1 MDRRKF
7 LKGIASAAVLAVL
20 PGTEKYTHKTYGTA
34 HYVIPREALENSLI
48 TPADLSEKSL
58 EQLVIEIAESR
69 SRALAHSMMQ
79 TREHITANVF
89 NRAFPQRDLNCGL
102 WKEDGVELRSIA
114 HPAAYKTWWD
124 PQLEFLHVESI
135 SHEEMYRV

>member
-7 LKGIASAAVLAVL
+7 LKGVASAAVLAVL

-34 HYVIPREALENSLI
+34 HYIIPREALENAALC
-48 TPADLSEKSL
+48 PADLSNQSL

-79 TREHITANVF
+79 TKEHITARV
-89 NRAFPQRDLNCGL
+89 LNCGL
-102 WKEDGVELRSIA
+102 WKENGISLRSTE
-114 HPAAYKTWWD
+114 HPVAYKTWWD
-124 PQLEFLHVESI
+124 DTTDFLHVESI
-135 SHEEMYRV
+135 PREEMYVA

>member
-7 LKGIASAAVLAVL
+7 LKGMASAAVLAVL

-34 HYVIPREALENSLI
+34 HYVIPREALENAALC
-48 TPADLSEKSL
+48 PADLSNQSL

-79 TREHITANVF
+79 TREHVAANVF
-89 NRAFPQRDLNCGL
+89 NRAF
-102 WKEDGVELRSIA
+102 EGVSLKSTS
-114 HPAAYKTWWD
+114 HPVAYKTWWD
-124 PQLEFLHVESI
+124 PTSEFLHVEGI
-135 SHEEMYRV
+135 SREEMYVS

>member
-7 LKGIASAAVLAVL
+7 LKGTVAAVVAAAL

-34 HYVIPREALENSLI
+34 HYVIPRQSLENAGLC
-48 TPADLSEKSL
+48 PADLSEASL
-58 EQLVIEIAESR
+58 EELCIEIADSR
-69 SRALAHSMMQ
+69 ARALARSMRQ
-79 TREHITANVF
+79 TYEQVSANVF

-102 WKEDGVELRSIA
+102 WLESTP

-124 PQLEFLHVESI
+124 DTTDFLHVESI
-135 SHEEMYRV
+135 SHEEMYV

>member
-7 LKGIASAAVLAVL
+7 LKGVASAAVLAVL

-34 HYVIPREALENSLI
+34 HYMIPREALENAGLC
-48 TPADLSEKSL
+48 PADLSEKSL

-79 TREHITANVF
+79 TKEHITARV
-89 NRAFPQRDLNCGL
+89 LNCGL
-102 WKEDGVELRSIA
+102 WKENGISLRSTS

-124 PQLEFLHVESI
+124 PASEFLHVERI
-135 SHEEMYRV
+135 SHEEMYRA